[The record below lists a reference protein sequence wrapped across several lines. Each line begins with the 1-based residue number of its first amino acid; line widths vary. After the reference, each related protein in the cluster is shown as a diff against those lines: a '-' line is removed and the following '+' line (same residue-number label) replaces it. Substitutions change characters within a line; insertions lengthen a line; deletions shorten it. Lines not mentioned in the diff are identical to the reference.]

1 MESND
6 TRERL
11 VAAMADALQRRGLHG
26 MGLTEL
32 LAQAQAPK
40 GVLYHHFPGG
50 KAELAVTAITESAQ
64 RMVASLDKAL
74 KQAEGAGDP
83 LAALHT
89 WLQRSLRQLSA
100 SGFERGC
107 PLATVALESTPD
119 DTAIRAALAQAFAA
133 IRASIAAA
141 FAAAGQPAEQA
152 DGTAALIV
160 AAYEG
165 GLMQARVSGSAQPMA
180 QVLDT
185 LIALLQ
191 PRPAPRARR

>member
-11 VAAMADALQRRGLHG
+11 IGAMADALQRRGLHG

-50 KAELAVTAITESAQ
+50 KAELAVAAINASAQ
-64 RMVASLDKAL
+64 RMVDSLDKAL
-74 KQAEGAGDP
+74 KQDASDP
-83 LAALHT
+83 LAALHA
-89 WLQRSLRQLSA
+89 WLQRSQRQLSD

-107 PLATVALESTPD
+107 PLATVALESAPD

-133 IRASIAAA
+133 IRASVACA
-141 FAAAGQPAEQA
+141 FVAAGQSAAQA
-152 DGTAALIV
+152 AGTAALIV

-165 GLMQARVSGSAQPMA
+165 GLMQSRVTGTAQPMA

-191 PRPAPRARR
+191 PRPTPKARR